1 VTKLRAKQALVIKTA
16 EQVLRKR
23 DEEHMVKN
31 KPKGTVTEFPVG
43 SYVLVEYP
51 GGEIPNK
58 SWMPRR
64 GPLQVVK
71 IEGNKQ
77 YSLLDLV
84 SGKTERVDIS
94 RLIPF
99 RYDQAR
105 TDPSEVAAR
114 EKKEYRTERIY
125 DHRGDPKRKSTL
137 EFKVHWLGYPD
148 SADTWEPWDAENLG
162 RNPHLHE
169 YMYTQ
174 DELLTHI
181 PREFRRDDHRELVKQ
196 SLARRRERQRE

>member
-1 VTKLRAKQALVIKTA
+1 
-16 EQVLRKR
+16 
-23 DEEHMVKN
+23 
-31 KPKGTVTEFPVG
+31 
-43 SYVLVEYP
+43 
-51 GGEIPNK
+51 
-58 SWMPRR
+58 MPRK

-71 IEGNKQ
+71 IQGNKM
-77 YSLLDLV
+77 YTLLDLV

-99 RYDQAR
+99 KYDKIR

-125 DHRGDPKRKSTL
+125 AHRGDPSRKSTL
-137 EFKVHWLGYPD
+137 EFRVHWLGYPD

-174 DELLTHI
+174 DELINLI
-181 PREFRRDDHRELVKQ
+181 PREYRRADHRELLTQ
-196 SLARRRERQRE
+196 ARIRRKERLNNG